1 MDAFAIVKQLDVLE
15 DLRPGL
21 VSRLIAAVMNDLIFE
36 RTEETFR
43 YCVVVAV
50 ALAAHAAHHPILFK
64 QRQIAGTGI
73 QNPLVAMVNE
83 TRWGRRC
90 STAIIKA
97 SLTSSWLGR
106 SFMDQP
112 TT

>member
-50 ALAAHAAHHPILFK
+50 ALAAHAAQHRVFFQQFYVTP
-64 QRQIAGTGI
+64 TGV
-73 QNPLVAMVNE
+73 QNPLVTVMNE
-83 TRWGRRC
+83 P
-90 STAIIKA
+90 
-97 SLTSSWLGR
+97 WLGPALLHR
-106 SFMDQP
+106 HHQCLIG
-112 TT
+112 